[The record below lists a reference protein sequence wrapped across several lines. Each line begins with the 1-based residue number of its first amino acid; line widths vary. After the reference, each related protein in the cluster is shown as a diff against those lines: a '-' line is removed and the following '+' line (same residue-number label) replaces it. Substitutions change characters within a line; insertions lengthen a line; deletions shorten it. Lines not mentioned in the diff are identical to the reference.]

1 MTVSVDR
8 QLIKVLFCSSPYGWK
23 ETVDVGTRSSPGL
36 MRVVINAVPLA
47 VHTSCGMEK
56 TLEIDVLE
64 EEEEEEEEEEDYEED
79 SAFQIVDE
87 GGGAMEKNSTVGRV
101 VENDVVKVVEE
112 VEEWEEIVARE
123 NATSRPSGS
132 GISKRSAAAAK
143 KKKKAQSK
151 KKKQQQ
157 QKNNSNSNSN
167 KKDK

>member
-1 MTVSVDR
+1 M
-8 QLIKVLFCSSPYGWK
+8 LFCSSPYGWK
-23 ETVDVGTRSSPGL
+23 ETVDVVTRSSPGL

-64 EEEEEEEEEEDYEED
+64 EEQQEEEEEEEEDYEED

-143 KKKKAQSK
+143 KKKAQSK

>member
-64 EEEEEEEEEEDYEED
+64 EEQEEEEEEEEDYDDDDDDHDD
-79 SAFQIVDE
+79 SDDDAFDGVQHA
-87 GGGAMEKNSTVGRV
+87 GGRVGAMSV
-101 VENDVVKVVEE
+101 
-112 VEEWEEIVARE
+112 
-123 NATSRPSGS
+123 S
-132 GISKRSAAAAK
+132 
-143 KKKKAQSK
+143 
-151 KKKQQQ
+151 
-157 QKNNSNSNSN
+157 
-167 KKDK
+167 

>member
-1 MTVSVDR
+1 VTVSVDR

-64 EEEEEEEEEEDYEED
+64 EEEEEDDDDDDYEED

-87 GGGAMEKNSTVGRV
+87 GGDEAGRNSTVGRV
-101 VENDVVKVVEE
+101 VENDVVKEVEE

-132 GISKRSAAAAK
+132 GVSKRSAAAAK

-157 QKNNSNSNSN
+157 QKNNTNKSN